1 MEKRRVGHTEL
12 MIDTLGLGCAPLG
25 GNFAELDYTQA
36 AELIDFVAE
45 SMAEVTENSENL
57 GDSKLHRSVVFSK
70 SNESRLTELAAFNF
84 KTC

>member
-1 MEKRRVGHTEL
+1 M
-12 MIDTLGLGCAPLG
+12 MISFGPPIDPL
-25 GNFAELDYTQA
+25 NLPQA
-36 AELIDFVAE
+36 AELLDFVAE

-70 SNESRLTELAAFNF
+70 SNESRLAELAAFNF